1 MAYHFP
7 KKILG
12 SRILLT
18 YIILMKIL
26 RRT

>member
-1 MAYHFP
+1 MTYHFP

-12 SRILLT
+12 SHISLT
-18 YIILMKIL
+18 YKRLTKIL

>member
-1 MAYHFP
+1 MTYHFP

-12 SRILLT
+12 NRISLT
-18 YIILMKIL
+18 YKGLMKIL

>member
-1 MAYHFP
+1 MTYHFP

-12 SRILLT
+12 SRISLT
-18 YIILMKIL
+18 YKRFMKIL

>member
-1 MAYHFP
+1 MIYHFP

-12 SRILLT
+12 SHISVT
-18 YIILMKIL
+18 L